1 MQPSAATCR
10 IELARHLEAS
20 LNDPLPNRRA
30 IATRAA
36 DAWRIEA
43 ARAEKREAGIKDPI
57 SIQDAQFAREFAEE
71 ALAEDALVETRDA
84 D

>member
-10 IELARHLEAS
+10 LELARHLEAS
-20 LNDPLPNRRA
+20 LNDPLPNRRV

-36 DAWRIEA
+36 AAWRLEV
-43 ARAEKREAGIKDPI
+43 ARAEKREAGVKDPL
-57 SIQDAQFAREFAEE
+57 SAQDAQFAREFAE
-71 ALAEDALVETRDA
+71 DALVEDALAEARDA